1 MPSSS
6 SSSSI
11 SFPSIRFGVHVQ
23 TSRPYECILYT
34 FTLLRTVGPPRLAE
48 HTRTLSLPL
57 SLSLSLSLAPSLRV
71 NVSVGIGTQ
80 ANRLAN
86 KIMPRIPFHSDTLAH
101 TPAIIQSYR
110 LSLARGSFAVSYF
123 ISYTRPKCLSP
134 FACDVHVAMRTPVD
148 RSFAAYARKTKEM
161 SNHPAAKLRSY
172 KSIDTHA
179 ASARE
184 FLLFDVFIIR
194 LQHFDSSRLVVNTPS
209 DLNN

>member
-1 MPSSS
+1 MYKP
-6 SSSSI
+6 
-11 SFPSIRFGVHVQ
+11 RGR
-23 TSRPYECILYT
+23 TSAYCIHLPFCELSGLPGWRNALSPFLY
-34 FTLLRTVGPPRLAE
+34 
-48 HTRTLSLPL
+48 
-57 SLSLSLSLAPSLRV
+57 LSLSLSLAPSLRV

-148 RSFAAYARKTKEM
+148 RSFAAYARKTKET

-179 ASARE
+179 ASALE

-209 DLNN
+209 NTIRLK